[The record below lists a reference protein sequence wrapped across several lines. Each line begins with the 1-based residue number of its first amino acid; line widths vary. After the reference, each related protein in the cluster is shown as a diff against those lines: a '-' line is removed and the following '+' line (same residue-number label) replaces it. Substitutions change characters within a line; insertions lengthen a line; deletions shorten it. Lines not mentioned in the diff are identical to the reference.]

1 MFVKIIDEVND
12 YTDAIKISCDI
23 LENEGIIE
31 ERYYDSIIKKIDE
44 YGPYF
49 CIADGVCMPHARPE
63 DGAIKE
69 GLCILKLNNPVDF
82 LGKQISMFFTLSAS
96 NNDSHLGMLRKIAEV
111 CMDKNK
117 FNKLMKINNDKE
129 LMEVF

>member
-117 FNKLMKINNDKE
+117 FNKYRR
-129 LMEVF
+129 

>member
-1 MFVKIIDEVND
+1 M
-12 YTDAIKISCDI
+12 
-23 LENEGIIE
+23 ENEGIIE

-117 FNKLMKINNDKE
+117 FNKLMKINNEKE